1 MKTTI
6 NISMAT
12 EDINRFSSRED
23 LRNFYHKYGCSGL
36 EVMTL
41 PGADEISSSSFFQPD
56 MVTGVHLCCRSDWMN
71 QTPEQMDQMIAEYQ
85 SQMAWARQMH
95 AEYIVFH
102 ATQVCTEEIVTYR
115 PLHTD
120 REVIDALVPLINRIL
135 SAFPDEPFLFL
146 MENLW
151 WPGLTF
157 LNPPIAEELI
167 SRINYKKK
175 GLILDTG
182 HLLHMNHELA
192 SQEEAISYLNAVLD
206 KNTSIIPWIR
216 GVHLQ
221 QSLTGEY
228 IKNFLANPPEFSK
241 DPVEYACQC
250 YEHIFAIDRHEPFTC
265 QGIPELI
272 QRIQPDYVTYEYI
285 TRSREEH
292 ARYLEAGS
300 RALIGGYQ

>member
-1 MKTTI
+1 MTFRHFI
-6 NISMAT
+6 N
-12 EDINRFSSRED
+12 ELLDGQ
-23 LRNFYHKYGCSGL
+23 KY
-36 EVMTL
+36 
-41 PGADEISSSSFFQPD
+41 DF
-56 MVTGVHLCCRSDWMN
+56 W
-71 QTPEQMDQMIAEYQ
+71 
-85 SQMAWARQMH
+85 
-95 AEYIVFH
+95 
-102 ATQVCTEEIVTYR
+102 
-115 PLHTD
+115 
-120 REVIDALVPLINRIL
+120 
-135 SAFPDEPFLFL
+135 FL

-241 DPVEYACQC
+241 DPDVYACQC

-265 QGIPELI
+265 RDSRTDSADSAGLRHL
-272 QRIQPDYVTYEYI
+272 RIYYPQP
-285 TRSREEH
+285 
-292 ARYLEAGS
+292 
-300 RALIGGYQ
+300 